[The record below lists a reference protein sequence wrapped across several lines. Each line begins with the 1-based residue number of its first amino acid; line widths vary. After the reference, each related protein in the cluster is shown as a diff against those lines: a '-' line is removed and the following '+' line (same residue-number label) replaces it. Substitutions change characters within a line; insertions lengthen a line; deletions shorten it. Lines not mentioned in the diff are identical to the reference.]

1 MDDQIIWNSFLQGSK
16 ASFQMIYSKYYQ
28 NLYSYGMRKLNAPD
42 MVRDCIQDLFVNLWS
57 SRSKLSTTDNVRY
70 YLLASLRNQIVRASV
85 ENGKWQKTALSSAEN
100 FEIQFNPETELIQK
114 ENLSQKAKMLITALD
129 QLTPRQKEVLYL
141 RYFEELSYEQIAE
154 LLDLTVKGVY
164 KLNYRA
170 IDALKSVLNISKSD
184 LLLLLLVCKC
194 ELFR

>member
-1 MDDQIIWNSFLQGSK
+1 
-16 ASFQMIYSKYYQ
+16 
-28 NLYSYGMRKLNAPD
+28 MRKLNDPD
-42 MVRDCIQDLFVNLWS
+42 MVRDCIQDLFVTLWS

-85 ENGKWQKTALSSAEN
+85 ENGKWQKTELSSAEN
-100 FEIQFNPETELIQK
+100 FQIQFNPETELIRR
-114 ENLSQKAKMLITALD
+114 ENLSQKAKMLIIALD

-141 RYFEELSYEQIAE
+141 RYFEELSYEQVAE
-154 LLDLTVKGVY
+154 LLDLSIKGVY

-170 IDALKSVLNISKSD
+170 IDALKSVLNISKTD
-184 LLLLLLVCKC
+184 LLLLLMVCKC